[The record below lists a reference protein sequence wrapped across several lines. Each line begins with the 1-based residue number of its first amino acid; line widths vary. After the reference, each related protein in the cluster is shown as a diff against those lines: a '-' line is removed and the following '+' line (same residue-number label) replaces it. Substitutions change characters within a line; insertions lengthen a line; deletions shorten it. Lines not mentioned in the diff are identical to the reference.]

1 MTKGQLEKGE
11 ILQREIN
18 YSGGNYL
25 MRVGSLGDG
34 YIGEAVNYLCC
45 NDKVFEA
52 EFKKLASD
60 TNKRL
65 VEEFKNL

>member
-11 ILQREIN
+11 ILQNEIN

-25 MRVGSLGDG
+25 MRAGNLGDS
-34 YIGEAVNYLCC
+34 YIGEAVNYLCH